1 MEWFFTEEY
10 EYTIL
15 ENKTLEEIEQE
26 TENAQISLPDTRAG
40 RWAKYATL
48 KGAQAGLNFMYSIN
62 FGYNISSI
70 VADMG
75 IDAGTDIYFKLE
87 MYDKIFDI
95 FEQVRKEY
103 DDEKEVIKHFFNE
116 TLEFYK
122 NEAKNYEKTVYRI
135 ALRLS
140 DNDMKILRQA
150 APTPKKAIF
159 KLMDEKEIDNNKKL
173 VYEELT
179 NRVDINLTWSEY
191 EIFDDLEGDT
201 PGEKVRLLIRR

>member
-1 MEWFFTEEY
+1 MGWFFDEDY

-15 ENKTLEEIEQE
+15 ENKPLDEIEQE
-26 TENAQISLPDTRAG
+26 TTNAVANLPDDRSG
-40 RWAKYATL
+40 RWAKYAYL
-48 KGAQAGLNFMYSIN
+48 KGMQAGLNPIYATN
-62 FGYNISSI
+62 FGYNITSI
-70 VADMG
+70 VAEMG

-95 FEQVRKEY
+95 FERIKKEY
-103 DDEKEVIKHFFNE
+103 DDEQEIIKHFFNE

-122 NEAKNYEKTVYRI
+122 NEAKKYEKNVYRFS
-135 ALRLS
+135 LRLS
-140 DNDMKILRQA
+140 ANDMEVLRQT
-150 APTPKKAIF
+150 APTIKEAIF
-159 KLMDEKEIDNNKKL
+159 KLIAEKEIDPDTK
-173 VYEELT
+173 VGYEELT